1 MKQTIKE
8 LLIFTILVISFFYIS
23 SYNNYI
29 SNQIIYSV
37 NIWLTKIVPTLFPTF
52 ILVDVIYASNIPKF
66 LENKLHIN
74 YIYILSIISGSP
86 SNAYILNN
94 YNIEL
99 TKLLST
105 TQYTSLVFALTYLT
119 NIFNKTQAIIII
131 ILNILTNIILI
142 IFLKPPKIT
151 YINQTNSYIN
161 TILKSINKSI
171 LTLVNILGTIIF
183 FNILPIN
190 LIQNNYLKS
199 FLLSIL
205 EITSSLTNLSII
217 NIPFNFKIILTCISL
232 STCGLCIFCQIK
244 SIVNNQKCNYQK
256 YLKYRLLHL
265 TLFTILCLLTFN
277 LLLK

>member
-8 LLIFTILVISFFYIS
+8 LFIFTILVISFIYIS

-52 ILVDVIYASNIPKF
+52 ILVDIIYNSNIPKI
-66 LENKLHIN
+66 LNKKFHIN
-74 YIYILSIISGSP
+74 YLYILSIISGSP

-94 YNIEL
+94 YNHDL
-99 TKLLST
+99 TKLLSV
-105 TQYTSLVFALTYLT
+105 TQYTSIIFTYTYL
-119 NIFNKTQAIIII
+119 NLIFTKSQAITII
-131 ILNILTNIILI
+131 ILNILTSFILI
-142 IFLKPPKIT
+142 KFIKPPKIE
-151 YINQTNSYIN
+151 YINTQTTYTN

-171 LTLVNILGTIIF
+171 TTLINILGTIIF

-190 LIQNNYLKS
+190 LIENIYIKS

-205 EITSSLTNLSII
+205 EITSSLTNLSIL
-217 NIPFNFKIILTCISL
+217 NLPFYIKLILTCISV

-244 SIVNNQKCNYQK
+244 SIINDTKCNYKK
-256 YLKYRLLHL
+256 YLIYRLLHL
-265 TLFTILCLLTFN
+265 ILFTILCLLTFKFILN
-277 LLLK
+277 